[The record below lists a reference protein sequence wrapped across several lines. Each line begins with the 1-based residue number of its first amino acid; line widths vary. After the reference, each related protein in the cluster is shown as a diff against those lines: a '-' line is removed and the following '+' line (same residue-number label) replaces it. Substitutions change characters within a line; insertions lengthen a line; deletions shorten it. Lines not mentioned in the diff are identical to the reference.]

1 MLCTKVVASHL
12 ETKLEDDSMQ
22 LRLTSDANWEAR
34 TGRVME
40 VLVNRADFFS
50 EKFYGS
56 GLSKLVIV
64 LMCRL
69 PELDFRKR
77 VRFSKKNLEL
87 YSDVMLN
94 YEVMVQSSMRD
105 RMLYVADQINIQ
117 ISDVVR
123 NKKIYEFEGF
133 IFLNDLKEWLD
144 KTVVEYDGHTSG
156 AWQY

>member
-1 MLCTKVVASHL
+1 
-12 ETKLEDDSMQ
+12 
-22 LRLTSDANWEAR
+22 
-34 TGRVME
+34 
-40 VLVNRADFFS
+40 
-50 EKFYGS
+50 
-56 GLSKLVIV
+56 
-64 LMCRL
+64 MCRL

-123 NKKIYEFEGF
+123 NKKYM
-133 IFLNDLKEWLD
+133 NLKES
-144 KTVVEYDGHTSG
+144 YS
-156 AWQY
+156 